1 MKKKVL
7 GLFSALLIAFMV
19 TLNVNALEIVNA
31 GETVVEEGEF
41 NSTRLV
47 AGNKVTDKSKVDG
60 ISFVAGNDI
69 TLEGSAPYGF
79 YAGNIVTVNKEIERD
94 LFIAGNSINIGS
106 DAKIGRDLFIAG
118 NTIKINANIERDI
131 RVGGTSV
138 DLSGIT
144 IGGDAYI
151 DASEI
156 VMDENTTITGKL
168 TYYKDAKV
176 TGLEKAKIG
185 TVETKEFDE
194 VVIEYSFMD
203 RVYSFI
209 IRVFAAF
216 VVLIVLFY
224 MLPKSKEKLD
234 NIDLSFDNI
243 AKTTGMGLV
252 TLVIVPFISLIT
264 LFTGILTP
272 LALIAIAI
280 YAISIYIASILVY
293 YIVGKE
299 LTKKI
304 CKNENKYLAIIIGI
318 VLVKLIKLIPAFGGL
333 LAALLLFYGMG
344 LIYKFISTKGE

>member
-7 GLFSALLIAFMV
+7 GLFSALLIAFML

-194 VVIEYSFMD
+194 VVI
-203 RVYSFI
+203 
-209 IRVFAAF
+209 
-216 VVLIVLFY
+216 
-224 MLPKSKEKLD
+224 
-234 NIDLSFDNI
+234 
-243 AKTTGMGLV
+243 
-252 TLVIVPFISLIT
+252 
-264 LFTGILTP
+264 
-272 LALIAIAI
+272 
-280 YAISIYIASILVY
+280 
-293 YIVGKE
+293 
-299 LTKKI
+299 
-304 CKNENKYLAIIIGI
+304 
-318 VLVKLIKLIPAFGGL
+318 
-333 LAALLLFYGMG
+333 
-344 LIYKFISTKGE
+344 